1 MKMKTNLLKASIVL
15 GVGILIYAFLTI
27 VYSRVT
33 NEFKVLT
40 KNYNTQVTQQ
50 NQKIKEL
57 EERIFQHIDILESR
71 TSSSHSALDNKIEA
85 IDAAINSKSKRWGN
99 IKKVRAAVQATHGRM
114 KITTLNRYSAAVVDA
129 SNEYDVPVPLIL
141 AVTRQESAFQPHVIS
156 HAGAQGLMQLMPGTA
171 KECQSDIG
179 KRFSNVFDVRSNVQL
194 GTYYLRKMLTRFEG
208 NTEHAIRA
216 YNAGPSYVSKVLA
229 EEYRAYPTETVE
241 YTKKVLIYLDEYNQY
256 Y

>member
-27 VYSRVT
+27 VCSQVT

-50 NQKIKEL
+50 NEKIKKL

-71 TSSSHSALDNKIEA
+71 TSSSHSVLDNKIDA

-99 IKKVRAAVQATHGRM
+99 IKKVRAAVQATHGKM

-141 AVTRQESAFQPHVIS
+141 AVTRQESAFQP
-156 HAGAQGLMQLMPGTA
+156 Q
-171 KECQSDIG
+171 
-179 KRFSNVFDVRSNVQL
+179 
-194 GTYYLRKMLTRFEG
+194 ML
-208 NTEHAIRA
+208 
-216 YNAGPSYVSKVLA
+216 VMK
-229 EEYRAYPTETVE
+229 
-241 YTKKVLIYLDEYNQY
+241 
-256 Y
+256 